1 MEIVLIR
8 HGQPEW
14 VKDGEYT
21 VNPGLTEIGKKQA
34 EQSASTFEK
43 NSIDEIWVSPLNRAK
58 ETLKPFEQ
66 RNIAPKI
73 KTFDWLRE
81 ALDDDEKK
89 LIGESQET
97 IREYFDHRNTRSF
110 EDWMETTHGAYMKG
124 FSENIVKNLEESLSD
139 IGVICTDSSYDRL
152 FDLSS
157 SKISKLMIVSHAGTM
172 STLLSYLLNLP
183 LYPWTW
189 RKFLPRHAGQTFLRS
204 TEISSGHFFRMKEFN
219 NVSFMDNGELKTY

>member
-139 IGVICTDSSYDRL
+139 IGIISTDSRYDRL

-157 SKISKLMIVSHAGTM
+157 SKISKLMIISHAGTM

-189 RKFLPRHAGQTFLRS
+189 RKYLPRHAGHTFLRS

-219 NVSFMDNGELKTY
+219 NVSFMDNAELKTY

>member
-21 VNPGLTEIGKKQA
+21 VDPGLTEIGKKQA

-139 IGVICTDSSYDRL
+139 IGVICTDSRYDRL

>member
-34 EQSASTFEK
+34 KKSASTFEK

-66 RNIAPKI
+66 RNITSKI

-139 IGVICTDSSYDRL
+139 IGIISTDSRYDRL

-157 SKISKLMIVSHAGTM
+157 SKINKLMIISHAGTM

-189 RKFLPRHAGQTFLRS
+189 RKFLPRHAGHTFLRS

-219 NVSFMDNGELKTY
+219 NVSFMDNAELKTY

>member
-21 VNPGLTEIGKKQA
+21 VDPGLTEIGKKQA

-66 RNIAPKI
+66 RNIASKI

-139 IGVICTDSSYDRL
+139 IGVICTDSRYDRL

-189 RKFLPRHAGQTFLRS
+189 RKFLPRHAGHTFLRS

>member
-21 VNPGLTEIGKKQA
+21 VDPGLTEIGKKQA

-139 IGVICTDSSYDRL
+139 IGVICTDSRYDRL

-219 NVSFMDNGELKTY
+219 NVSFMENRELKTY

>member
-21 VNPGLTEIGKKQA
+21 VDPGLTEIGKKQA

-139 IGVICTDSSYDRL
+139 IGIISTDSRYDRL

-157 SKISKLMIVSHAGTM
+157 SKINKLMIISQAGTM
-172 STLLSYLLNLP
+172 STLLSYLLILP

>member
-21 VNPGLTEIGKKQA
+21 VDPGLTEIGKKQA
-34 EQSASTFEK
+34 EKSASTFEK

-66 RNIAPKI
+66 RNIASKI
-73 KTFDWLRE
+73 KAFDWLRE

-89 LIGESQET
+89 LIGESHET

-139 IGVICTDSSYDRL
+139 IGVICTDSRYDRL

-189 RKFLPRHAGQTFLRS
+189 RKFLPRHAGHTFLRS

-219 NVSFMDNGELKTY
+219 NVSFMDNDELKTY

>member
-21 VNPGLTEIGKKQA
+21 VDPGLTEIGKKQA
-34 EQSASTFEK
+34 EKSASTFEK

-66 RNIAPKI
+66 RNIGCKI

-139 IGVICTDSSYDRL
+139 IGVISTDSRYDRL

-157 SKISKLMIVSHAGTM
+157 SKISKLMIISHAGTM

-189 RKFLPRHAGQTFLRS
+189 RKFLPRHAGHTFLRS

>member
-21 VNPGLTEIGKKQA
+21 VDPGLTEIGKKQA

-139 IGVICTDSSYDRL
+139 IGVICTDSRYDRL

-204 TEISSGHFFRMKEFN
+204 
-219 NVSFMDNGELKTY
+219 VSYTHLTLPTILRV

>member
-8 HGQPEW
+8 HGQPQW

-21 VNPGLTEIGKKQA
+21 VDPGLTEIGKKQA
-34 EQSASTFEK
+34 EKSASTFQM
-43 NSIDEIWVSPLNRAK
+43 NSVDEIWVSPLNRAK

-66 RNIAPKI
+66 RNIGSKI

-139 IGVICTDSSYDRL
+139 IGVICTDSRYDRL

-189 RKFLPRHAGQTFLRS
+189 RKFLPRHAGHTFLRS

-219 NVSFMDNGELKTY
+219 NVSFMDNDELKTY

>member
-21 VNPGLTEIGKKQA
+21 VDPGLTEIGKKQA
-34 EQSASTFEK
+34 EKSASTFQM

-66 RNIAPKI
+66 RNIASKI
-73 KTFDWLRE
+73 KAFDWLRE

-89 LIGESQET
+89 LIGESHET

-139 IGVICTDSSYDRL
+139 IGVICTDSRYDRL

-189 RKFLPRHAGQTFLRS
+189 RKFLPRHAGHTFLRS

-219 NVSFMDNGELKTY
+219 NVSFMDNDELKTY

>member
-21 VNPGLTEIGKKQA
+21 VDPGLTEIGKKQA
-34 EQSASTFEK
+34 EKSASTFEK

-66 RNIAPKI
+66 RNIASKI

-139 IGVICTDSSYDRL
+139 IGVISTDSRYDRL

-157 SKISKLMIVSHAGTM
+157 SKINKLMIISHAGTM
-172 STLLSYLLNLP
+172 STLMSYFLNLP

-189 RKFLPRHAGQTFLRS
+189 RKFLPRHAGHTFLRS
-204 TEISSGHFFRMKEFN
+204 NEISSGHFFRMKEFN
-219 NVSFMDNGELKTY
+219 NVSFMDDDRLKTY

>member
-139 IGVICTDSSYDRL
+139 IGVICTDSRYDRL

-189 RKFLPRHAGQTFLRS
+189 RKFLPRHAGHTFLRS

>member
-21 VNPGLTEIGKKQA
+21 VDPGLTEIGKKQA
-34 EQSASTFEK
+34 EKSASTFQK

-66 RNIAPKI
+66 RNIGSKI

-139 IGVICTDSSYDRL
+139 IGVISTDSRYDRL

-157 SKISKLMIVSHAGTM
+157 SKINKLMIISHAGTM
-172 STLLSYLLNLP
+172 STLFSYLLNLP

-189 RKFLPRHAGQTFLRS
+189 RKFLPRHAGHTFLRS

-219 NVSFMDNGELKTY
+219 NVSFMENRELKTY

>member
-8 HGQPEW
+8 HGQPQW

-21 VNPGLTEIGKKQA
+21 VDPGLTEIGKKQA
-34 EQSASTFEK
+34 EKSASTFEK

-66 RNIAPKI
+66 RNIGSKI

-139 IGVICTDSSYDRL
+139 IGVICTDSRYDRL

-189 RKFLPRHAGQTFLRS
+189 RKFLPRHAGHTFLRS

-219 NVSFMDNGELKTY
+219 NVSFMDNDELKTY

>member
-21 VNPGLTEIGKKQA
+21 VDPGLTEIGKKQA
-34 EQSASTFEK
+34 EKSASFFSE
-43 NSIDEIWVSPLNRAK
+43 NSMDEIWVSPLSRAQ
-58 ETLKPFEQ
+58 ETLKPFEE
-66 RNIAPKI
+66 RNIAPKV
-73 KTFDWLRE
+73 KTFEWLRE

-124 FSENIVKNLEESLSD
+124 FSENIIKNFDESLHS
-139 IGVICTDSSYDRL
+139 V
-152 FDLSS
+152 
-157 SKISKLMIVSHAGTM
+157 
-172 STLLSYLLNLP
+172 LLSLAKRVAADGEGASKFVSVSVLNS
-183 LYPWTW
+183 
-189 RKFLPRHAGQTFLRS
+189 KNFEDAKKIAFS
-204 TEISSGHFFRMKEFN
+204 IANSSL
-219 NVSFMDNGELKTY
+219 VKTAIAADY

>member
-8 HGQPEW
+8 HGQPQW

-21 VNPGLTEIGKKQA
+21 VDPGLTEIGKKQA
-34 EQSASTFEK
+34 EKSASTFQK

-66 RNIAPKI
+66 RNIGSKI

-139 IGVICTDSSYDRL
+139 IGVISTDSRYDRL

-157 SKISKLMIVSHAGTM
+157 SKISKLMIISHAGTM

-189 RKFLPRHAGQTFLRS
+189 RKFLPRHAGHTFLRS

>member
-21 VNPGLTEIGKKQA
+21 VDPGLTEIGKKQA
-34 EQSASTFEK
+34 EKSASTFQM

-66 RNIAPKI
+66 RNIGSKI

-139 IGVICTDSSYDRL
+139 IGIISTDSRYDRL

-157 SKISKLMIVSHAGTM
+157 SKINKLMIISHAGTM

-189 RKFLPRHAGQTFLRS
+189 RKFLPRHAGHTFLRS

-219 NVSFMDNGELKTY
+219 NVSFMDNAELKTY

>member
-21 VNPGLTEIGKKQA
+21 VDPGLTEIGKKQA
-34 EQSASTFEK
+34 EKSASTFEK
-43 NSIDEIWVSPLNRAK
+43 HSIDEIWVSPLNRAK

-66 RNIAPKI
+66 RNIGCKI
-73 KTFDWLRE
+73 KTFDWLGE

-139 IGVICTDSSYDRL
+139 IGVISTDSRYDRL

-157 SKISKLMIVSHAGTM
+157 SKISKLMIISHAGTM

-189 RKFLPRHAGQTFLRS
+189 RKFLPRHAGHTFLRS

>member
-8 HGQPEW
+8 HGQPQW

-21 VNPGLTEIGKKQA
+21 VDPGLTEIGKKQA

-139 IGVICTDSSYDRL
+139 IGVISTDSRYDRL

-157 SKISKLMIVSHAGTM
+157 SKINKLMIISHAGTM
-172 STLLSYLLNLP
+172 STLFSYLLNLP

-219 NVSFMDNGELKTY
+219 NVSFMENRELKTY

>member
-8 HGQPEW
+8 HGQPQW

-21 VNPGLTEIGKKQA
+21 VDPGLTEIGKKQA
-34 EQSASTFEK
+34 EKSASTFEK

-66 RNIAPKI
+66 RNIASKI

-139 IGVICTDSSYDRL
+139 IGVISTDSRYDRL

-157 SKISKLMIVSHAGTM
+157 SKINKLMIISHAGTM

-219 NVSFMDNGELKTY
+219 NVSFMENRELKTY

>member
-21 VNPGLTEIGKKQA
+21 VDPGLTEIGKKQA

-97 IREYFDHRNTRSF
+97 IREYFDQRNTRSF
-110 EDWMETTHGAYMKG
+110 EDWMETTHG
-124 FSENIVKNLEESLSD
+124 LSL
-139 IGVICTDSSYDRL
+139 IHI
-152 FDLSS
+152 
-157 SKISKLMIVSHAGTM
+157 
-172 STLLSYLLNLP
+172 
-183 LYPWTW
+183 
-189 RKFLPRHAGQTFLRS
+189 
-204 TEISSGHFFRMKEFN
+204 
-219 NVSFMDNGELKTY
+219 

>member
-21 VNPGLTEIGKKQA
+21 VDPGLTEIGKKQA
-34 EQSASTFEK
+34 EKSASTFEK
-43 NSIDEIWVSPLNRAK
+43 HSIDEIWVSPLNRAK

-66 RNIAPKI
+66 RNIGCKI

-139 IGVICTDSSYDRL
+139 IGVISTDSRYDRL

-157 SKISKLMIVSHAGTM
+157 SKISNLMIISHAGTM

-189 RKFLPRHAGQTFLRS
+189 RKFLPRHAGHTFLRS

>member
-21 VNPGLTEIGKKQA
+21 VDPGLTEIGKKQA
-34 EQSASTFEK
+34 EKSASTFEK

-66 RNIAPKI
+66 RNIASKI

-89 LIGESQET
+89 LIGESQVT

-139 IGVICTDSSYDRL
+139 IGVISTDSRYDRL

-157 SKISKLMIVSHAGTM
+157 SKISKLMIISHAGTM

-189 RKFLPRHAGQTFLRS
+189 RKFLPRHAGHTFLRS

-219 NVSFMDNGELKTY
+219 NVSFMENRELKTY

>member
-21 VNPGLTEIGKKQA
+21 VDPGLTEIGKKQA

-66 RNIAPKI
+66 RNIGSKI

-124 FSENIVKNLEESLSD
+124 FSKNIVKNLEESLSD
-139 IGVICTDSSYDRL
+139 IGVICTDSRYDRL

>member
-21 VNPGLTEIGKKQA
+21 VDPGLTEIGKKQA
-34 EQSASTFEK
+34 EKSASTFQM

-66 RNIAPKI
+66 RNIGSKI

-139 IGVICTDSSYDRL
+139 IGIISTDSRYDRL

-157 SKISKLMIVSHAGTM
+157 SKISKLMIISHAGTM

-189 RKFLPRHAGQTFLRS
+189 RKFLPRHAGHTFLRS

>member
-66 RNIAPKI
+66 RNITSKI

-89 LIGESQET
+89 LIGENQET

-139 IGVICTDSSYDRL
+139 IGVISTDSRYDRL

-157 SKISKLMIVSHAGTM
+157 SKINKLMIISHAGTM

-219 NVSFMDNGELKTY
+219 NVSFMENRELKTY

>member
-21 VNPGLTEIGKKQA
+21 VDPGLTEIGKKQA

-124 FSENIVKNLEESLSD
+124 FSENIVKNLQESLSD
-139 IGVICTDSSYDRL
+139 IGVICTDSRYDRL

>member
-21 VNPGLTEIGKKQA
+21 VDPGLTEIGKKQA
-34 EQSASTFEK
+34 EKSASTFEK

-66 RNIAPKI
+66 RNIASKI

-139 IGVICTDSSYDRL
+139 IGVISTDSRYDRL

-157 SKISKLMIVSHAGTM
+157 SKINKLMIISHAGTM
-172 STLLSYLLNLP
+172 SALFSYLLNLP

-189 RKFLPRHAGQTFLRS
+189 RKFLPRHAGHTFLRS

-219 NVSFMDNGELKTY
+219 NVSFMENRELKTY

>member
-21 VNPGLTEIGKKQA
+21 VDPGLTEIGKKQA
-34 EQSASTFEK
+34 EKSASTFEK
-43 NSIDEIWVSPLNRAK
+43 HSIDEIWVSPLNRAK

-66 RNIAPKI
+66 RNIGCKI

-139 IGVICTDSSYDRL
+139 IGVISTDSRYDRL

-157 SKISKLMIVSHAGTM
+157 SKISKLMIISHAGTM

-189 RKFLPRHAGQTFLRS
+189 RKFLPRHAGHTFLRS